1 VVETLKVWVFSSLGF
16 EPLSRLAQV
25 ADLHRLVKRQMAL
38 MEEAAVAQS
47 AAAAVVRAP
56 IKRQQSSG
64 AQDPQTV
71 LVSSLGGS
79 GSGNA
84 NASSG
89 DQAAAISDE
98 GIVSRETLR
107 VTALAQRSQQLR
119 RDPAAA
125 PPAIRAVAQRNGRP
139 NRHSLD
145 SNASEQMD
153 LGSVRGVATAGN
165 VTCQQLQEA
174 DARLRSASLEL
185 SQQGAG
191 GSLSGGSPL
200 AAALGGGCLVRAAMR
215 SLQLQQQQQQAPAQG
230 IMSQPSGWDSLS
242 QLGSDFGLPRQGSGC
257 GDGSAQQERQQ
268 QDQQQ
273 QAAFAQQSFMAAAG
287 QRHFQDQLMFAAG
300 AQQAASGA
308 PLYCV

>member
-1 VVETLKVWVFSSLGF
+1 MVETLKVWVFSSLGF

-185 SQQGAG
+185 S
-191 GSLSGGSPL
+191 PL